1 MSKMSLH
8 EKALLENLL
17 KMSDGYVL
25 DFTDESFGEFFY
37 DQLNINIH
45 DNKYQNNGTSKAK
58 KLREFWRVESD
69 HIVGKS
75 IEDMIE
81 YQETQ
86 YLINENGPSSNS
98 INGKMYK
105 QSVEKCKTIAKRLCS
120 SVSPLDKLKQAV
132 VDFDGPYLA
141 EQINR
146 MEQSIYTDPSL
157 AIGTAKEVLETCC
170 KTILYERGKPIKGN
184 PDIPTLTKKTFQE
197 LKLVPDGIPQSA
209 RGSKVIKRLLSK
221 LSTIG
226 QDLAELRNLYGT
238 GHGKHGTA
246 KGLAPRH
253 AKLAVGSVST
263 LTTFLYETHKETE
276 VQ

>member
-1 MSKMSLH
+1 
-8 EKALLENLL
+8 
-17 KMSDGYVL
+17 
-25 DFTDESFGEFFY
+25 
-37 DQLNINIH
+37 
-45 DNKYQNNGTSKAK
+45 
-58 KLREFWRVESD
+58 
-69 HIVGKS
+69 
-75 IEDMIE
+75 
-81 YQETQ
+81 
-86 YLINENGPSSNS
+86 
-98 INGKMYK
+98 
-105 QSVEKCKTIAKRLCS
+105 LCS
-120 SVSPLDKLKQAV
+120 SVSPLDKLKKTV
-132 VDFDGPYLA
+132 IDFDGPYLA

-170 KTILYERGKPIKGN
+170 KTILYERGNPIKGN

-209 RGSKVIKRLLSK
+209 RGSKIIKRLLSK

-238 GHGKHGTA
+238 GHGKHGSA

-276 VQ
+276 EQ